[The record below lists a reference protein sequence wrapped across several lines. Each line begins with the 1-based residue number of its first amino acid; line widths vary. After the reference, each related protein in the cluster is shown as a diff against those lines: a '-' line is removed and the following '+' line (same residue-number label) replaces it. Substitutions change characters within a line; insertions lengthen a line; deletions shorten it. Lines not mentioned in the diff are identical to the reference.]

1 MANLNKILFRLLFI
15 TISILWLKCIWDIL
29 HAYEIWD
36 DASFPLWFNILFIGA
51 GLAIIPFALW
61 CTTKLHLTSETR
73 KLDYLLWASIPL
85 VLLCVCPVCYRGNI
99 LQSGYEISTYLR
111 RLLLVA
117 PVILGILYFGLK
129 KKSLAITLLL
139 VIGFISLIPNDGC
152 NNQFNYWYVKRI
164 GLSPLMYV
172 PVVMNILLLTAA
184 YFGKNKRLMTALA
197 FLVCIGCLIISF
209 GHRLKV
215 LW

>member
-1 MANLNKILFRLLFI
+1 MNKILFKLLFF

-29 HAYEIWD
+29 HAYEIWN
-36 DASFPLWFNILFIGA
+36 DAAFPMWFNVLFIGA

-61 CTTKLHLTSETR
+61 CTSKLSTIKETNGW
-73 KLDYLLWASIPL
+73 DYALWASIPIAL
-85 VLLCVCPVCYRGNI
+85 ICVCPVCYRGHI
-99 LQSGYEISTYLR
+99 LKSGYEISTYIRWMLFIS
-111 RLLLVA
+111 
-117 PVILGILYFGLK
+117 PFIIGWIYFGLK
-129 KKSLAITLLL
+129 KKSLATMLLL
-139 VIGFISLIPNDGC
+139 IIGFAALIPNDGC

-172 PVVMNILLLTAA
+172 PVVMNILLVTTA
-184 YFGKNKRLMTALA
+184 YFGKNKKLLT
-197 FLVCIGCLIISF
+197 FLVFSVCIGCLIISF